1 MMTRKLASPL
11 IAALLSSACA
21 VGLTSCAVGPD
32 YRTPVAATQTAFKE
46 AGGWTPATPMDTID
60 RGAWWSAYRD
70 PVLDGLERR
79 VSVSNQTL
87 AARLQAYRQARD
99 VLLQTEAGLFP
110 VLSGSGSGQKS
121 GGKGA
126 NPSGV
131 TQTHYSAAV
140 DATWSLDLWGRIR
153 RQVEQ
158 GRASAEASAADLAN
172 VRLSLQATLASD
184 YFQLRAIDAQRELLR
199 ATVEN
204 DRKALALTENQYTAG
219 VAARGDVI
227 AARTQLETAQASL
240 IDLDAGR
247 AQLEHAIA
255 VLVGSAPQDFS
266 LAPAALTQ
274 DVPVAPLDLAGTL
287 VQRRP
292 DVASAERATAAA
304 SAGIGVAVSAFF
316 PAVTLSASDTTAAAR
331 TRDLFKAATSSWAY
345 GAGASETLFNFGA
358 RVAGVRGARALYQQR
373 VAEYRQTVLTA
384 FQQVEDQI
392 ASLRTLEAEAGYR
405 AQALADARAAE
416 AIALNQYG
424 AGTVNY
430 AVVIQA
436 QNTAL
441 ASAQSA
447 LATQRARL
455 IASVA
460 LIQALGGG
468 WH

>member
-1 MMTRKLASPL
+1 M
-11 IAALLSSACA
+11 
-21 VGLTSCAVGPD
+21 
-32 YRTPVAATQTAFKE
+32 
-46 AGGWTPATPMDTID
+46 
-60 RGAWWSAYRD
+60 
-70 PVLDGLERR
+70 
-79 VSVSNQTL
+79 
-87 AARLQAYRQARD
+87 
-99 VLLQTEAGLFP
+99 
-110 VLSGSGSGQKS
+110 
-121 GGKGA
+121 
-126 NPSGV
+126 
-131 TQTHYSAAV
+131 
-140 DATWSLDLWGRIR
+140 
-153 RQVEQ
+153 
-158 GRASAEASAADLAN
+158 
-172 VRLSLQATLASD
+172 
-184 YFQLRAIDAQRELLR
+184 DAQRELLR